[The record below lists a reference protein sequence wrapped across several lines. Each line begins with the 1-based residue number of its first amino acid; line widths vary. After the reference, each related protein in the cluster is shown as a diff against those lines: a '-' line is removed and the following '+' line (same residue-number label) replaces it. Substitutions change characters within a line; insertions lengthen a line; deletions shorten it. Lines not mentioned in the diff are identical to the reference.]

1 VDVTVIVP
9 VGVMVGVFV
18 GIGVDEGVNV
28 KVGVGVLVANNEPR
42 GWLGLTSQTIKR
54 IRPAKTSK
62 PAAP

>member
-1 VDVTVIVP
+1 MVP

-18 GIGVDEGVNV
+18 EIGVDEGVKV
-28 KVGVGVLVANNEPR
+28 KVGVGVFVANNEPR

-54 IRPAKTSK
+54 IRPANTSN

>member
-1 VDVTVIVP
+1 
-9 VGVMVGVFV
+9 MVGVFV